1 MSVTELIKKAIVD
14 TAVLRND
21 ASIATARDMIPH
33 MRTILKDEKYP
44 KKYIENV
51 QYAKSPA
58 AVMDIYFP
66 DNMSDKCPVFVE
78 VHGGAWYFGQKSSI
92 EFMPFLYGLERGY
105 ICVSLD
111 YTLAPDCVYPQ
122 SVVEIMQAIDFLK
135 KNSDKYNIDPDRIA
149 LWGGSAGAHMA
160 ALAAYSAGSGYLK
173 EESLGAD
180 SKVNVLVLWYGCH
193 NYYLGK
199 RLDEWIYHNFFGSED
214 LSKVRDKLLLS
225 NPAVHITDKAPYT
238 YLQHG
243 LIDGVVPYEQSVYM
257 YNALKIIAGEEK
269 CQLELLE
276 NCDHA
281 DVKMFAPDNV
291 KKMFDYIDSKISLGD
306 GNGY

>member
-1 MSVTELIKKAIVD
+1 MSVDVTELIKKAIAD
-14 TAVLRND
+14 TAVFRND
-21 ASIATARDMIPH
+21 GSISTARDMIPH
-33 MRTILKDEKYP
+33 MRTILNDEEYP
-44 KKYIENV
+44 KNYIENV
-51 QYAKSPA
+51 RYAKSSA

-66 DNMSDKCPVFVE
+66 ENTSGKCPVFME
-78 VHGGAWYFGQKSSI
+78 IHGGAWYFGQKSSI
-92 EFMPFLYGLERGY
+92 EFKPFLYGLERGY

-122 SVVEIMQAIDFLK
+122 SVVEIMQAIDYLK
-135 KNSDKYNIDPDRIA
+135 KNAEKYHIDPDRIA
-149 LWGGSAGAHMA
+149 LWGGSAGAHLA
-160 ALAAYSAGSGYLK
+160 ALAAYSSGTGYLK
-173 EESLGAD
+173 EESENAD

-199 RLDEWIYHNFFGSED
+199 RLDEWIYHNFFGTED
-214 LSKVRDKLLLS
+214 LSKVRDNLLLS

-243 LIDGVVPYEQSVYM
+243 LIDAVVPYEQSVYM
-257 YNALKIIAGEEK
+257 YNALKSIAGEDK
-269 CQLELLE
+269 CKLELLE

-291 KKMFDYIDSKISLGD
+291 KRMFDYIDSKISLGD
-306 GNGY
+306 